1 MSPSENGEGDQGRL
15 FDEPDPDRK
24 RDESVDDP
32 ASNSPEDLGYKTPNA
47 PPEATAYGKP
57 EPEPDPMPENF
68 ARSAMQHDDAK
79 KFRDWIYEQ
88 GLPTHRRVTFGGIV
102 VGLSGLGKPD
112 LRWLCQA
119 IKQAR
124 RAPSPELMRRAV
136 MTHDVSV
143 LREDDG
149 DDYAIG
155 TPLSV

>member
-1 MSPSENGEGDQGRL
+1 
-15 FDEPDPDRK
+15 
-24 RDESVDDP
+24 
-32 ASNSPEDLGYKTPNA
+32 
-47 PPEATAYGKP
+47 
-57 EPEPDPMPENF
+57 
-68 ARSAMQHDDAK
+68 MQHADAE
-79 KFRDWIYEQ
+79 KFRDWIYAEK
-88 GLPTHRRVTFGGIV
+88 LPTHARVTLGGIV

-119 IKQAR
+119 IRQAR

-136 MTHDVSV
+136 TSHDVSV